1 MVTEPGDEPKDEW
14 SRPGFERNPNY
25 PGFPPFPQPQPTDG
39 LAVAALVC
47 GLCGFIYLVPAVLG
61 IIFGSIAAYQ
71 TSRNCRRGK
80 GMAVAGIVAGAFWIV
95 AYVLIIGYIVASG
108 FAAWN

>member
-1 MVTEPGDEPKDEW
+1 VDEPGDAW
-14 SRPGFERNPNY
+14 SRPGFEFDPNY
-25 PGFPPFPQPQPTDG
+25 PGLPRFPQPQPTDG

-61 IIFGSIAAYQ
+61 IIFGSIAVHQ
-71 TSRNCRRGK
+71 TSRNGRRGK

-95 AYVLIIGYIVASG
+95 AYVLIIAYIVASG